1 MSWHKVIAA
10 AGVAVMVLSAT
21 SCGFKPLYGDHASS
35 VSQAS
40 LAQVR
45 LPPLRD
51 RVGQLLHIRLSKGMH
66 PRGKPRNPVWE
77 LVIKLTTRTENLGI
91 RKDETATR
99 ANLTLEARFELRQIA
114 TGRVSFKGRSVI
126 TISYNIL
133 ESRFGTLASRTDAT
147 RRATREL
154 ADNIKTR
161 VALFLSQRGAVR
173 VPKLPPGRTP
183 KQVPAP

>member
-1 MSWHKVIAA
+1 MSWHEVIRAG
-10 AGVAVMVLSAT
+10 GVAVMVLSAA
-21 SCGFKPLYGDHASS
+21 SCGFKPLYGNRAAS

-45 LPPLRD
+45 LAPLPD

-66 PRGKPRNPVWE
+66 PRGKPRNPVWD
-77 LVIKLTTRTENLGI
+77 LVIKLTTRTVNLGI

-99 ANLTLEARFELRQIA
+99 ANLNLSANFELRHIA

-133 ESRFGTLASRTDAT
+133 ESRFGTISSRANAT

-154 ADNIKTR
+154 GDNIKTR

-173 VPKLPPGRTP
+173 
-183 KQVPAP
+183 

>member
-10 AGVAVMVLSAT
+10 SGVAVMVLSAT

-66 PRGKPRNPVWE
+66 PRGKPRNPVWD

>member
-10 AGVAVMVLSAT
+10 AGVAVIVLSAT

-35 VSQAS
+35 VSQAA

-45 LPPLRD
+45 LAPLRD
-51 RVGQLLHIRLSKGMH
+51 RVGQLLHIRLSKAMH
-66 PRGKPRNPVWE
+66 PRGKPRNPVWD

-99 ANLTLEARFELRQIA
+99 ANLTLDAGFELRRIA

-154 ADNIKTR
+154 GNNIQTR
-161 VALFLSQRGAVR
+161 VALFLSQRGAVGG
-173 VPKLPPGRTP
+173 PNMPAGRTP
-183 KQVPAP
+183 KRVPAP

>member
-10 AGVAVMVLSAT
+10 AGVAVIVLSAT

-66 PRGKPRNPVWE
+66 PRGKPRNPVWD

-133 ESRFGTLASRTDAT
+133 ESRFSTLASRTDAT

>member
-10 AGVAVMVLSAT
+10 SGVAVMVLSAT

-66 PRGKPRNPVWE
+66 PRGKPRNPVWD

-133 ESRFGTLASRTDAT
+133 ESRFSTLASRTDAT

-173 VPKLPPGRTP
+173 VPKMPAGGTP

>member
-10 AGVAVMVLSAT
+10 AGVAVIVLSAT

-66 PRGKPRNPVWE
+66 PRGKPRNPVWD

-133 ESRFGTLASRTDAT
+133 ESRFSTLASRTDAT

-173 VPKLPPGRTP
+173 VPKMPAGGTP

>member
-10 AGVAVMVLSAT
+10 SVVAVMVLSAT
-21 SCGFKPLYGDHASS
+21 SCGFKPLYGDHPSS

-66 PRGKPRNPVWE
+66 PRGKPRNPVWD

-133 ESRFGTLASRTDAT
+133 ESRFSTLASRTDAT

-173 VPKLPPGRTP
+173 VPKMPAGGTP

>member
-1 MSWHKVIAA
+1 
-10 AGVAVMVLSAT
+10 
-21 SCGFKPLYGDHASS
+21 
-35 VSQAS
+35 
-40 LAQVR
+40 
-45 LPPLRD
+45 
-51 RVGQLLHIRLSKGMH
+51 
-66 PRGKPRNPVWE
+66 
-77 LVIKLTTRTENLGI
+77 I

-99 ANLTLEARFELRQIA
+99 ANLTLDAGFELRQIA

-154 ADNIKTR
+154 GNNIKTR

-173 VPKLPPGRTP
+173 VPKMPAGRTP

>member
-10 AGVAVMVLSAT
+10 SGVAVIVLSAT

-45 LPPLRD
+45 LAPLRD

-66 PRGKPRNPVWE
+66 PRGKPRNPVWD

-133 ESRFGTLASRTDAT
+133 ESRFSTLASRTDAT